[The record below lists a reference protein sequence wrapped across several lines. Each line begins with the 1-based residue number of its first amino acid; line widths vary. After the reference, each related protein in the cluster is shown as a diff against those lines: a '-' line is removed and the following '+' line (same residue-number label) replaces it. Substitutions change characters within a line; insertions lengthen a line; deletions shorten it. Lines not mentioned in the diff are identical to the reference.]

1 MRGALIPWGGYMSC
15 YVNKVIEIAK
25 AEIGYLEK
33 ASNSNLDS
41 KTLNAGRN
49 NFTKYARDLD
59 NIPGF
64 YNGKKNGYPWCD
76 CFVDWVLVKAYGVG
90 NAKRLLCQ
98 PNKSLGAG
106 CQYSMNYYKTK
117 GQLKTT
123 PKIGDQIFFKDGSG
137 EVNHTGLVYDVDNMY
152 VYTIEGN
159 TSSASGVVANGGGVF
174 AKKYS
179 VNYGR
184 IAGYGRPAYDVAPSN
199 VVSVLEWQKAAIADG
214 FKFPKFGAD
223 GMWGSECESVAKKAV
238 VRRRYTYKYKNL
250 TKIVQRVVGV
260 DADGLC
266 GQKTVA
272 AIKKYQIKN
281 GLIADGEVGL
291 KTWKKILGIR

>member
-1 MRGALIPWGGYMSC
+1 MSC
-15 YVNKVIEIAK
+15 YVEKVIEIAK
-25 AEIGYLEK
+25 AEVGYLEK
-33 ASNSNLDS
+33 VSNSNLDS
-41 KTLNAGRN
+41 KTLNAGN
-49 NFTKYARDLD
+49 GNYTKYARDLD
-59 NIPGF
+59 NISGF

-76 CFVDWVLVKAYGVG
+76 VFVDYCMVKAYGVD

-123 PKIGDQIFFKDGSG
+123 PKIGDQIFFKDSSG
-137 EVNHTGLVYDVDNMY
+137 EVNHTGLVYNVDSSY

-179 VNYGR
+179 LNYGR
-184 IAGYGRPAYDVAPSN
+184 IAGYGRPAYDDTPSKT
-199 VVSVLEWQKAAIADG
+199 VSVLEWQKAAIADG
-214 FKFPKFGAD
+214 FKFPFYSAD
-223 GMWGSECESVAKKAV
+223 GLWGLECVSVANKAIV
-238 VRRRYTYKYKNL
+238 KQRATYKYKNL

-266 GQKTVA
+266 GPKTAA
-272 AIKKYQIKN
+272 AIKKYQLHN
-281 GLIADGEVGL
+281 GLLADGEVGIN
-291 KTWKKILGIR
+291 TWKKILGIR

>member
-1 MRGALIPWGGYMSC
+1 MSC

-41 KTLNAGRN
+41 KTLNAGKN
-49 NFTKYARDLD
+49 NYTKYARDLD

-64 YNGKKNGYPWCD
+64 YNGKKQGYPWCD
-76 CFVDWVLVKAYGVG
+76 VFVDYCFVKAYGVDS
-90 NAKRLLCQ
+90 AKKLLCQ

-123 PKIGDQIFFKDGSG
+123 PKVGDQIFFKDGSG
-137 EVNHTGLVYDVDNMY
+137 EVNHTGLVYDVDNHY

-179 VNYGR
+179 SNYGR
-184 IAGYGRPAYDVAPSN
+184 IAGYGRPAYDATPSKTIT
-199 VVSVLEWQKAAIADG
+199 VLEWQKAAIADG
-214 FKFPKFGAD
+214 LKLKQFGAD
-223 GMWGSECESVAKKAV
+223 GIWGAECESVAKKAIV
-238 VRRRYTYKYKNL
+238 KRRYTYKYKNL
-250 TKIVQRVVGV
+250 TKLVQSAVGV
-260 DADGLC
+260 EADGLC
-266 GQKTVA
+266 GPKTVA
-272 AIKKYQIKN
+272 AIKKYQLDN
-281 GLIADGEVGL
+281 GLVADGEVGL
-291 KTWKKILGIR
+291 NTWKKILGIK

>member
-1 MRGALIPWGGYMSC
+1 MSC
-15 YVNKVIEIAK
+15 YVEKVIEIAK

-49 NFTKYARDLD
+49 NFTKYAGDLD

-76 CFVDWVLVKAYGVG
+76 CFVDWCFVKAYGVD
-90 NAKRLLCQ
+90 NAKKLLCQ

-123 PKIGDQIFFKDGSG
+123 PKIGDQIFFKDSSG
-137 EVNHTGLVYDVDNMY
+137 EVNHTGLVYDVDKTY

-174 AKKYS
+174 AKKYMLGY
-179 VNYGR
+179 NR
-184 IAGYGRPAYDVAPSN
+184 IAGYGRPAYDATPSKT
-199 VVSVLEWQKAAIADG
+199 VTVLEWQKAAIADG
-214 FKFPKFGAD
+214 FKFPKYGVDGQFGA
-223 GMWGSECESVAKKAV
+223 ECESVAKKAI
-238 VRRRYTYKYKNL
+238 VRRRYLYKYKNL

-260 DADGLC
+260 EADGLC

-272 AIKKYQIKN
+272 AIKKYQLEN
-281 GLIADGEVGL
+281 GLVADGEVGL

>member
-1 MRGALIPWGGYMSC
+1 MPDKRISE
-15 YVNKVIEIAK
+15 VISLAQQ
-25 AEIGYLEK
+25 EIGYVEK
-33 ASNSNLDS
+33 KSASGLDS
-41 KTLNAGRN
+41 KSTNIGSG

-64 YNGKKNGYPWCD
+64 YNGKKNGYAYCD
-76 CFVDWVLVKAYGVG
+76 IFVDWCFVNAYGVDD
-90 NAKRLLCQ
+90 AKRLLCQ

-123 PKIGDQIFFKDGSG
+123 PKIGDQIFFKDSSG
-137 EVNHTGLVYDVDNMY
+137 DVNHTGLVYNVDNNY

-179 VNYGR
+179 LNYGR
-184 IAGYGRPAYDVAPSN
+184 IAGYGRPAYDAAPSKEIT
-199 VVSVLEWQKAAIADG
+199 VLEWQKAAIADG
-214 FKFPKFGAD
+214 FKFKQFGAD
-223 GMWGSECESVAKKAV
+223 GIFGAECESIAKRAV
-238 VRRRYTYKYKNL
+238 VRRRDTYKYKNL
-250 TKIVQRVVGV
+250 TKLVQRVVGV

-266 GQKTVA
+266 GPKTTT
-272 AIKKYQIKN
+272 AIKKYQLEN
-281 GLIADGEVGL
+281 GLLADGEVGL
-291 KTWKKILGIR
+291 NTWKKILGIR

>member
-1 MRGALIPWGGYMSC
+1 MSC

-33 ASNSNLDS
+33 ASNRNLDS
-41 KTLNAGRN
+41 KTLNAGN
-49 NFTKYARDLD
+49 GNFTKYARDLD

-64 YNGKKNGYPWCD
+64 YNGKKNGYAYCD
-76 CFVDWVLVKAYGVG
+76 IFVDWCMVKAYGVDD
-90 NAKRLLCQ
+90 AKRLLCQ

-123 PKIGDQIFFKDGSG
+123 PKIGDQIFFKDASG
-137 EVNHTGLVYDVDNMY
+137 EVNHTGLVYNVDGNY
-152 VYTIEGN
+152 VYTVEGN
-159 TSSASGVVANGGGVF
+159 TSSDGGVVANGGGVC

-179 VNYGR
+179 LNYGC
-184 IAGYGRPAYDVAPSN
+184 IAGYGRPAYDDTPSN
-199 VVSVLEWQKAAIADG
+199 VITVLEWQQAAIKDG
-214 FKFPKFGAD
+214 FKFPLYGAD
-223 GMWGSECESVAKKAV
+223 GQFGAECECIAKRAI

-250 TKIVQRVVGV
+250 TKLVQRAVGV
-260 DADGLC
+260 EVDGLC
-266 GQKTVA
+266 GPKTVA
-272 AIKKYQIKN
+272 AVKKYQIEN
-281 GLIADGEVGL
+281 CLVADGEVGL

>member
-1 MRGALIPWGGYMSC
+1 MSC

-41 KTLNAGRN
+41 KTLNAGN
-49 NFTKYARDLD
+49 NNYTKYARDLD

-76 CFVDWVLVKAYGVG
+76 VWFDWVLVKAYGVD

-137 EVNHTGLVYDVDNMY
+137 EVNHTGLVYNVDNNY

-179 VNYGR
+179 LNYGR
-184 IAGYGRPAYDVAPSN
+184 IAGYGRPAYDEAPVAK
-199 VVSVLEWQKAAIADG
+199 VTVLEWQKAAIADG
-214 FKFPKFGAD
+214 LKFKQFGAD
-223 GMWGSECESVAKKAV
+223 GIWGAECESVAKKAV

-250 TKIVQRVVGV
+250 TKIVQKVVGV
-260 DADGLC
+260 TADGLC
-266 GQKTVA
+266 GPKTVA
-272 AIKKYQIKN
+272 AIKKYQLEN
-281 GLIADGEVGL
+281 GLVADGEVGL
-291 KTWKKILGIR
+291 NTWKKILGIR

>member
-1 MRGALIPWGGYMSC
+1 MSC
-15 YVNKVIEIAK
+15 YVEKVIKIAK

-49 NFTKYARDLD
+49 NYTKYAKDLD

-76 CFVDWVLVKAYGVG
+76 VFLDHCFVKAYGVD

-123 PKIGDQIFFKDGSG
+123 PKIGDQIFFFDSAGK
-137 EVNHTGLVYDVDNMY
+137 VNHTGLVYDVDISY

-174 AKKYS
+174 AKKYKRD
-179 VNYGR
+179 YAR
-184 IAGYGRPAYDVAPSN
+184 IAGYGRPAYDAAPN
-199 VVSVLEWQKAAIADG
+199 KVVTVLEWQKAAIADG
-214 FKFPKFGAD
+214 FKFPKYGAD
-223 GMWGSECESVAKKAV
+223 GQFGAECESVAKKAI
-238 VRRRYTYKYKNL
+238 VRRRYLYKYKNL
-250 TKIVQRVVGV
+250 TKLVQRAIGV
-260 DADGLC
+260 EADGLC
-266 GQKTVA
+266 GPKTSE
-272 AIKKYQIKN
+272 AIKKYQLEN
-281 GLIADGEVGL
+281 GFLADGEVGL
-291 KTWKKILGIR
+291 NTWKKILGIR

>member
-1 MRGALIPWGGYMSC
+1 MSC

-49 NFTKYARDLD
+49 NYTKYARDLD

-76 CFVDWVLVKAYGVG
+76 CFVDYCFVEAYGVD

-123 PKIGDQIFFKDGSG
+123 PKIGDQIFFKDASG
-137 EVNHTGLVYDVDNMY
+137 EVNHTGLVYNVDGNY

-159 TSSASGVVANGGGVF
+159 TSSDSGVVANGGSVC

-179 VNYGR
+179 LNYGR
-184 IAGYGRPAYDVAPSN
+184 IAGYGRPSYDETPSN
-199 VVSVLEWQKAAIADG
+199 KVSVLEWQKAAIADG
-214 FKFPKFGAD
+214 FKFPKCGAD
-223 GMWGSECESVAKKAV
+223 GIWGSECEKVAQKAV
-238 VRRRYTYKYKNL
+238 IRRRYTYQYQNL

-260 DADGLC
+260 EVDGLC
-266 GQKTVA
+266 GPKTVA
-272 AIKKYQIKN
+272 AIKKYQIEN
-281 GLIADGEVGL
+281 YLVADGEAGI